1 MPVREYTCCFT
12 GHRPLRLP
20 WGMNETDPRCIDL
33 KERLRTTLEETY
45 NNGYRHFICGM
56 AIGCDMYFAEAVL
69 DLRGKYSDL
78 TLEAAVPCDSQ
89 SDKWNRK
96 QKETY
101 FSLLSACDI
110 VTYVSHMY
118 SPDCMM
124 KRNQYMIDRSSLLIA
139 CFNGRSSGTMNTILY
154 AERAGVNTVI
164 LEI

>member
-56 AIGCDMYFAEAVL
+56 AIGCDIYFAEAVL
-69 DLRGKYSDL
+69 DLRSKYSDL

>member
-1 MPVREYTCCFT
+1 MPAREYTCCFT

-69 DLRGKYSDL
+69 DLRSKYSDL

-101 FSLLSACDI
+101 FSLLSACNI

-124 KRNQYMIDRSSLLIA
+124 KRNQYMIDHSSLLIA

-154 AERAGVNTVI
+154 AERAGVKTVI

>member
-1 MPVREYTCCFT
+1 MQVREYTCCFT

-69 DLRGKYSDL
+69 DLRSKYSDL
-78 TLEAAVPCDSQ
+78 TLEAAVPCYSQ

>member
-45 NNGYRHFICGM
+45 NNGYRHFICCM

-69 DLRGKYSDL
+69 DLRSKYSDL

>member
-1 MPVREYTCCFT
+1 MPAREYTCCFT

-69 DLRGKYSDL
+69 DLRSKYSDL

>member
-1 MPVREYTCCFT
+1 MEGRTRMIGFYDYTVI
-12 GHRPLRLP
+12 L
-20 WGMNETDPRCIDL
+20 
-33 KERLRTTLEETY
+33 
-45 NNGYRHFICGM
+45 
-56 AIGCDMYFAEAVL
+56 
-69 DLRGKYSDL
+69 
-78 TLEAAVPCDSQ
+78 
-89 SDKWNRK
+89 
-96 QKETY
+96 TY

>member
-69 DLRGKYSDL
+69 DLRSKYSDL